1 MSVAGRL
8 VNIYIHRYFS
18 LYHNEYRASD
28 YLLIK
33 FVPNLI
39 IAILGRS
46 VSNVA
51 TFAVMGWA
59 GLDALAYHGGWAS
72 HALPFASKARQESN
86 SFWSAATGQG
96 IVSLITNDS
105 ESVRLVGYGSSARVY
120 LFSGRSQR
128 LCVLQLCFQ
137 AKNFIDTI
145 VHGDGIIFAFHH
157 VATGALAYFALAPY
171 LHLYAPFFFG
181 ISEISTLFIAI
192 LVNFDEQQGIKVSP
206 NI

>member
-1 MSVAGRL
+1 
-8 VNIYIHRYFS
+8 
-18 LYHNEYRASD
+18 
-28 YLLIK
+28 
-33 FVPNLI
+33 
-39 IAILGRS
+39 
-46 VSNVA
+46 VA

-59 GLDALAYHGGWAS
+59 GLDALANHGGWAS
-72 HALPFASKARQESN
+72 HAASMVSQFDLDSN
-86 SFWSAATGQG
+86 SIWSAAMGQG
-96 IVSLITNDS
+96 ILSLVTNDN
-105 ESVRLVGYGSSARVY
+105 ELARLVGYGSSARVY

-137 AKNFIDTI
+137 AKNFIDTL

-192 LVNFDEQQGIKVSP
+192 LVNFDDQQGIKVSRSLIT
-206 NI
+206 N